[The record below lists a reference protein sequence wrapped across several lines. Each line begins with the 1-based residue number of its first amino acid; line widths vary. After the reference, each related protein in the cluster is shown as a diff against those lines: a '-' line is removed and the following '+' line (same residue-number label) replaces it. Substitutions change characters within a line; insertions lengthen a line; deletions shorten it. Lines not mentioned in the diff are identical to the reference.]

1 MWLIIKKA
9 IYGHGLKKNE
19 HTDGFGENNA
29 KCLKSKGIHS
39 FVPDPSIS
47 GF

>member
-1 MWLIIKKA
+1 MKTRS
-9 IYGHGLKKNE
+9 

-29 KCLKSKGIHS
+29 KYLKPKGICG
-39 FVPDPSIS
+39 FVPDSSIY